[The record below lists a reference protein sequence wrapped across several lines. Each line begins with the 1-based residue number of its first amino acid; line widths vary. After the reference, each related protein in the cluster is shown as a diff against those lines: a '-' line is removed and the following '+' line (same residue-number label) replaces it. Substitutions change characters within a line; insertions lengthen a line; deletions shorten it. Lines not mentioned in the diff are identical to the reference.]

1 MENRLSENIKNI
13 YRRIAHATMRAG
25 RDPHDVKLIGVT
37 KNVGADVV
45 VKALEIGLRDFG
57 ENRVQ
62 EFRQKLSDV
71 RNLIGVPPGGTLK
84 GYRPRWHL
92 IGHLQKNKAK
102 MAIELFDLIHSVD
115 SEELA
120 ETVNRLAEKINK
132 KQRVLVQ
139 VKLSDEESKY
149 GILQKNMMGMLNG
162 LREMRHLKVEGL
174 MTIPPFFDDPER
186 VRPYFRELRAI
197 RDHAETMGFSLREL
211 SMGMSHDFEVAV
223 EEGATMVRVGTA
235 IFGERKK
242 EAA

>member
-1 MENRLSENIKNI
+1 MDSRLSDNIRNI
-13 YRRIAHATMRAG
+13 YKRIAHAAMRAG
-25 RDPHDVKLIGVT
+25 RGPHDARLIAVT
-37 KNVGADVV
+37 KNVAADVV

-62 EFRQKLSDV
+62 EFRDKLLEI
-71 RNLIGVPPGGTLK
+71 RNLIGVPPGGTLN

-102 MAIELFDLIHSVD
+102 TAVELFDVIHSVD

-120 ETVNRLAEKINK
+120 EIVNRSAEKINK
-132 KQRVLVQ
+132 KQRILIQ
-139 VKLSDEESKY
+139 VKLSEEESKY
-149 GILQKNMMGMLNG
+149 GILQYKVLGLLDS

-174 MTIPPFFDDPER
+174 MTIPPFFEDPER
-186 VRPYFRELRAI
+186 VRTYFRELKEI
-197 RDHAETMGFSLREL
+197 RDSAEAMGFSLWEL
-211 SMGMSHDFEVAV
+211 SMGMSHDFEIAI

-235 IFGERKK
+235 IFGDRKK

>member
-1 MENRLSENIKNI
+1 MENRLSKNIKNI
-13 YRRIAHATMRAG
+13 YKRIAHAAMRAG
-25 RDPHDVKLIGVT
+25 RDPHDVRLIAVT
-37 KNVGADVV
+37 KNVEADVV

-62 EFRQKLSDV
+62 EFREKLSDV
-71 RNLIGVPPGGTLK
+71 RNLLAVPPGGSFK

-120 ETVNRLAEKINK
+120 EIVNRLAEKINK
-132 KQRVLVQ
+132 KQRILIQ

-149 GILQKNMMGMLNG
+149 GILQEKVLVLLNR

-174 MTIPPFFDDPER
+174 MTIPPFFEDPEK
-186 VRPYFRELRAI
+186 VRPYFRELKAI
-197 RDHAETMGFSLREL
+197 RDNAGAMGFSLREL
-211 SMGMSHDFEVAV
+211 SMGMSNDFEVAI